1 MGLVQFT
8 NQAIDAEGR
17 PVRSRVTVFRRGTNI
32 EADDAVFANAAGGAQ
47 PNPFEAAD
55 GFVQFW
61 ANPGVYDVKI
71 EDAVN
76 VPPLYAPRIVAWDA
90 ISADSGGVLLF
101 QLGDDIMRQICPLG
115 TVLDWWRPPT
125 PGGGTPVPV
134 PDGWAIC
141 MGQTLTASDH
151 GFPITGGFVMPD
163 MRNKFV
169 LGARSPTEGNYPGD
183 STAGNPQNGSPGT
196 TTTNAPA
203 IRGESGSNAGKD
215 LRHTHTYT
223 HAHQAPDHT
232 HNFTAPDHAHAV
244 SISGGT
250 GTATRGSPNGYAGG
264 GGESVA
270 FTNHTHA
277 VSGSGGTGFADR
289 TLASQASYMST
300 THGTQLNTGNP
311 TVTNTDNGTLTNPG
325 GVSTPV
331 DMRPA
336 YIGLL
341 KIMKVKRS

>member
-1 MGLVQFT
+1 
-8 NQAIDAEGR
+8 
-17 PVRSRVTVFRRGTNI
+17 
-32 EADDAVFANAAGGAQ
+32 
-47 PNPFEAAD
+47 
-55 GFVQFW
+55 
-61 ANPGVYDVKI
+61 
-71 EDAVN
+71 
-76 VPPLYAPRIVAWDA
+76 
-90 ISADSGGVLLF
+90 
-101 QLGDDIMRQICPLG
+101 
-115 TVLDWWRPPT
+115 
-125 PGGGTPVPV
+125 
-134 PDGWAIC
+134 
-141 MGQTLTASDH
+141 
-151 GFPITGGFVMPD
+151 
-163 MRNKFV
+163 
-169 LGARSPTEGNYPGD
+169 
-183 STAGNPQNGSPGT
+183 
-196 TTTNAPA
+196 
-203 IRGESGSNAGKD
+203 
-215 LRHTHTYT
+215 HTYT